1 MSRVGT
7 GVLAILFL
15 AGLWL
20 VAAPFAVRFQPPH
33 TGWNGATRTDVIAGG
48 LLAAAGFGG
57 LLTVLAGR
65 VREMYADAASAA
77 PLAGPPDSA
86 RKKDKELQRS

>member
-1 MSRVGT
+1 MVSRAGA

-20 VAAPFAVRFQPPH
+20 VAAPFAVRFQLPH
-33 TGWNGATRTDVIAGG
+33 AGWNGATRTDVITGG

-57 LLTVLAGR
+57 LLTALAGR
-65 VREMYADAASAA
+65 VREMYADAASVAS
-77 PLAGPPDSA
+77 LADSPRSA
-86 RKKDKELQRS
+86 ERELQRL